1 VPCFVSAP
9 LHAPSCFDC
18 RVGINAEYQRNQLDK
33 ALRSKGQRKDVLK
46 KAKTA
51 LVDQVLCLCC
61 VCACLFLESKARR
74 LDAAN
79 WQRKRLA
86 LDWSYLHTQ
95 LKNVKA
101 EFSHTGGLKEVL
113 LSVTL
118 RGCVR
123 AMVHCVCVCTRAR
136 RSDLSHVC
144 VCVCVCVYVCVCV
157 CVCVFSHACARA
169 CALVTRVYCLYTR
182 D

>member
-1 VPCFVSAP
+1 MCGFLSAP
-9 LHAPSCFDC
+9 LHAPPYSWIDC

-33 ALRSKGQRKDVLK
+33 ALRSKGQRKDMLN

-51 LVDQVLCLCC
+51 LVDQVLCPCC
-61 VCACLFLESKARR
+61 VCACLFLERKARR
-74 LDAAN
+74 IEEAN
-79 WQRKRLA
+79 RQRKRLA

-113 LSVTL
+113 LSVTF

-123 AMVHCVCVCTRAR
+123 ASALCVCVCARARAR
-136 RSDLSHVC
+136 RSDLLRARARVCLC
-144 VCVCVCVYVCVCV
+144 VCVC
-157 CVCVFSHACARA
+157 SRTRA
-169 CALVTRVYCLYTR
+169 CTSNSRVLLMQP
-182 D
+182 